1 MEKQNEE
8 AIIKGQSLS
17 FVDAARNV
25 KSTVKLDFAHLDF
38 ANDSTCFP
46 TDNSLSNVCLFNSFD
61 PRMMMRIGSLV
72 VNIQNNKFS
81 LDSLLMLN
89 ICWY

>member
-61 PRMMMRIGSLV
+61 PCMMMRIGSLCFK
-72 VNIQNNKFS
+72 I
-81 LDSLLMLN
+81 
-89 ICWY
+89 